1 MKKKP
6 LCLVTGGAGF
16 IGSNLVDGLLSKGFR
31 VRVLDN
37 LSTGKRE
44 NLAHVCPRIEF
55 IKGDL
60 RSDKDVK
67 KAVRGARYVFHMG
80 AISNVPQ
87 SVDQPLVTHE
97 VNVTGTFRLL
107 QASREAGVKRFIFT
121 SSSSIYGETDKFS
134 SNEKDLPRPESPY
147 AASKIIGEYYCRNF
161 SALYGLETVALRYFN
176 VFGPRQNP
184 KSRYACV
191 IPIFLKCFL
200 DEIPP
205 EVHWDGKQSRD
216 FVHVDDVVAANLL
229 AMKTPGISGE
239 AFNIG
244 SHSEARVIDCLTGI
258 QKILGLKKVKIV
270 HTPKR
275 VSDIRRTF
283 ADITKAKR
291 LLGYWPSV
299 PFAEGLRKTVA
310 WFLKNPDR
318 L

>member
-1 MKKKP
+1 MKKKK

-16 IGSNLVDGLLSKGFR
+16 IGSNLVEGLLSKGYR

-44 NLAHVCPRIEF
+44 NLAGAWRKIDF
-55 IKGDL
+55 LKGDL
-60 RSDKDVK
+60 RSDKDIG
-67 KAVRGARYVFHMG
+67 KALRGVDFVFHMG
-80 AISNVPQ
+80 AIANVPQ
-87 SVDQPLVTHE
+87 SVEQPLLTHE

-121 SSSSIYGETDKFS
+121 SSSSVYGETNKFPS
-134 SNEKDLPRPESPY
+134 SEEDLPRPESPY
-147 AASKIIGEYYCRNF
+147 AASKIMGEYYCRNF
-161 SALYGLETVALRYFN
+161 SQFYGLETVMLRYFN

-191 IPIFLKCFL
+191 VPIFLKCL
-200 DEIPP
+200 LNGVSP

-216 FVHVDDVVAANLL
+216 FVYVDDVVAANFL
-229 AMKTPGISGE
+229 AMKKSGVSGE

-258 QKILGLKKVKIV
+258 QKILGVKKAKARY
-270 HTPKR
+270 TPKR
-275 VSDIRRTF
+275 QGDVRRTF

-291 LLGYWPSV
+291 LLGFRPSV
-299 PFAEGLRKTVA
+299 SFAAGLQKTVA